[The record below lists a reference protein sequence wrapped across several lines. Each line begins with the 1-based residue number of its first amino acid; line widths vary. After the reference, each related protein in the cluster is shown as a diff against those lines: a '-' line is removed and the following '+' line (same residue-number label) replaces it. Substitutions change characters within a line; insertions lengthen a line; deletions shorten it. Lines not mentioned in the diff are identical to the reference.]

1 MSSFEANE
9 LGIESKTYLNFAVQ
23 QIGYMLGDTGRS
35 FVVGVGQNYP
45 KQPRDIAR

>member
-1 MSSFEANE
+1 M
-9 LGIESKTYLNFAVQ
+9 GINTEEYFNFTAQ